1 MKKKHI
7 STLLV
12 VSMAIVVISTT
23 ASSKNSGLTCSA
35 CGNGV
40 VEKMMGETFT
50 VKINFKNSGTT
61 KGVWSVNIAFESES
75 WSWTGTS
82 QVLTLRSGNGKMLI
96 WDGTVPTNVQI
107 GSIARLV
114 VYYNDSYQPLDW
126 WIYVTNGAELAI
138 SSSVVK

>member
-7 STLLV
+7 TTLLV
-12 VSMAIVVISTT
+12 LSMVIVLSSVT
-23 ASSKNSGLTCSA
+23 ANSKNSDLTCSA

-40 VEKMMGETFT
+40 VEKMLGETFT
-50 VKINFKNSGTT
+50 VKIKFKNSGTT
-61 KGVWSVNIAFESES
+61 IGVWSVNIAFESES

-82 QVLTLRSGNGKMLI
+82 QILTLRSGSRKMLI
-96 WDGTVPTNVQI
+96 WDGIIPSNIQV

-114 VYYNDSYQPLDW
+114 VYYNDSHQPLDW
-126 WIYVTNGAELAI
+126 WIYVTNGAELSI